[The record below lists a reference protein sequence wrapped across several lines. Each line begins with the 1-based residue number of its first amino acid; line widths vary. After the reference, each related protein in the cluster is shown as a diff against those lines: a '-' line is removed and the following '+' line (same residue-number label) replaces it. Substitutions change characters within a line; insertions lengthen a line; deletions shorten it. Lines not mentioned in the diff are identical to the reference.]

1 MLRWLPLLVALFLV
15 AGCREGAPNN
25 PRPST
30 LDQGKADGPKD
41 GKGAAPVADAKS
53 PAKQVETKSF
63 IERIGGQYGLI
74 QISKSLHDRVAKNP
88 KLKNRAKEF
97 GDFIAWSDGLAE
109 IAKGEPGRYGQ
120 AVAGSMD
127 AEVQPEFKASLD
139 EHVPAEVRDEMLK
152 KIEALR
158 KK

>member
-1 MLRWLPLLVALFLV
+1 MLRWLPLLVALFFV
-15 AGCREGAPNN
+15 AGCREGTPTN

-30 LDQGKADGPKD
+30 QDQGKADSPKESKD
-41 GKGAAPVADAKS
+41 ASPVADGKT
-53 PAKQVETKSF
+53 PAKQADSKSF
-63 IERIGGQYGLI
+63 LERLGGQYGLI

-97 GDFIAWSDGLAE
+97 GDFIAWSDGLSE

-139 EHVPAEVRDEMLK
+139 EYVPADVRDEMLK